1 LVVSKMTAVS
11 LLGGAVGEKA
21 ESSFNEVRGC
31 VEVAA
36 DVWVKKG
43 GVLGCRDNCLS
54 GVRIV
59 VVR

>member
-1 LVVSKMTAVS
+1 MTAVS

-31 VEVAA
+31 VDVAA

-54 GVRIV
+54 GGRIV